1 MSCSRGRQG
10 RSVIRAESAWAA
22 TMLRPVTPP
31 TPHDGATSRAA
42 ARRGEHGETALRHAA
57 PRPIRIHALQHAPG
71 EAQGA
76 CGTVAFGHHFR
87 RNPMALSL
95 GPVPFAVFEPNYN
108 GAYRFRF
115 ISPGS
120 ERAARVLSKLKSLLL
135 AAAAIVGCT
144 AGASAQS
151 VELRQWRGSSA
162 IVRQPEQVMAYTMA
176 EWRSLWMR
184 VGAHAPDM
192 FEPGRMNAIGIFL
205 GLRPGPYSVNV
216 LSAGRRRDRIMVVFE
231 ERGPSE
237 TMVAQHAP
245 PPSLQPAPRALSAG
259 PGFGGGAAAGFVA
272 PGATGL
278 APPSPPAGR
287 PPQGPPTSPW
297 AIVLINRTDL
307 PITVEQRLYR

>member
-1 MSCSRGRQG
+1 MPF
-10 RSVIRAESAWAA
+10 A
-22 TMLRPVTPP
+22 
-31 TPHDGATSRAA
+31 
-42 ARRGEHGETALRHAA
+42 
-57 PRPIRIHALQHAPG
+57 
-71 EAQGA
+71 
-76 CGTVAFGHHFR
+76 AFG
-87 RNPMALSL
+87 
-95 GPVPFAVFEPNYN
+95 PNYN

-115 ISPGS
+115 ISPVS

-135 AAAAIVGCT
+135 AAAAIVGFA
-144 AGASAQS
+144 AGAAAQS
-151 VELRQWRGSSA
+151 VELRQWRGSA
-162 IVRQPEQVMAYTMA
+162 AVVRQPEQVMAYTMA

-184 VGAHAPDM
+184 VGANPPDV

-245 PPSLQPAPRALSAG
+245 PPPSMQPAPRALSAG
-259 PGFGGGAAAGFVA
+259 PGFGGAPAAGFVA
-272 PGATGL
+272 PGAAASL
-278 APPSPPAGR
+278 APPPPAGR

>member
-1 MSCSRGRQG
+1 M
-10 RSVIRAESAWAA
+10 
-22 TMLRPVTPP
+22 
-31 TPHDGATSRAA
+31 
-42 ARRGEHGETALRHAA
+42 
-57 PRPIRIHALQHAPG
+57 
-71 EAQGA
+71 
-76 CGTVAFGHHFR
+76 
-87 RNPMALSL
+87 
-95 GPVPFAVFEPNYN
+95 PFAVFEPNYD
-108 GAYRFRF
+108 GVYGFRF

-135 AAAAIVGCT
+135 AAAAIVGFA
-144 AGASAQS
+144 AGAAAQT
-151 VELRQWRGSSA
+151 VELRQWRGSTA
-162 IVRQPEQVMAYTMA
+162 VVRQPEQVMAYTMA

-184 VGAHAPDM
+184 VGATPPDL

-245 PPSLQPAPRALSAG
+245 PSSMQPAPRALSAG
-259 PGFGGGAAAGFVA
+259 PNFGGAPAASFSFLAPGAAANV
-272 PGATGL
+272 
-278 APPSPPAGR
+278 PPPPPAGR